1 MKKYLPYSLL
11 KVSNLWN
18 IQLLLRKLY
27 ETYEIVSSLQSA
39 VYRVVRTIPSIFQFV
54 VDKRQFVD
62 QIEQNI

>member
-39 VYRVVRTIPSIFQFV
+39 VYRVVRTIASIFQFV

-62 QIEQNI
+62 QIEQKI